1 MSLAQK
7 CPVGLKV
14 SLAQEMSSELVG
26 SEVRIY
32 LVGSE
37 VFSIVLSAQRCPV
50 NLLDHAIVHVAGS
63 EVYSTVIGP
72 VMF

>member
-26 SEVRIY
+26 SEVPGY
-32 LVGSE
+32 V
-37 VFSIVLSAQRCPV
+37 SILLAQKCSV
-50 NLLDHAIVHVAGS
+50 
-63 EVYSTVIGP
+63 
-72 VMF
+72 